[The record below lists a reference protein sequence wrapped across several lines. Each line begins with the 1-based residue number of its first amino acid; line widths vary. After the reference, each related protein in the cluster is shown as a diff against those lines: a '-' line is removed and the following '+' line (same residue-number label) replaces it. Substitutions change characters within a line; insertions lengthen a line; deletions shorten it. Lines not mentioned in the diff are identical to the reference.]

1 MPLRKNELDFGVLKT
16 SFARLDIVCSEL
28 ENAVKQKDYPKLQY
42 QNTLANLRDELD
54 LITSQTTADK
64 MIPITRELGITP
76 HELGILLFSY
86 SDELFKRAFKNDIRA
101 IIDLISHVKV
111 SLALWRTRI
120 IAKYESQDTTI
131 TTSTKRPSANAGGNI
146 AAEQNKAPIFGRN
159 IAFPQMLPVEIE
171 LKFISLNDLINIQDF
186 LKEQDTR
193 HFVALVIEN
202 QLLRPKLSLTEIE
215 SWPDN
220 ILEEVCSKLLSNE
233 AELAKHFKR
242 NTSHSFFKD
251 FRQAFDGF
259 FDLQQKQMA
268 ALGRQIQTNFEGLA
282 EQLAGIAN
290 IPALKIAREA
300 LSKYNFTHI
309 AKIMQAT
316 QGMER
321 FIGQSQIPLAYEQL
335 LANAPII
342 NIGSIRDIGVST
354 LEETTITRL
363 LDSIDPELERKRRG
377 AWQTFNSDS
386 EDRCSQAIHSMRE
399 VFRQLLDKL
408 APEEDVANA
417 EWYRKPR
424 DAPYVTRKMRIR
436 YSIGGPVDRELS
448 ESTLKLI
455 ESLWHS
461 ADTMYEKL
469 SKEAHKTNTTP
480 TTEAEAYLKACES
493 IILLILSSR
502 IT

>member
-1 MPLRKNELDFGVLKT
+1 MPLRKNEIDFGVLRT

-42 QNTLANLRDELD
+42 QNALANLRDELD

-64 MIPITRELGITP
+64 MIPILREFGITP

-86 SDELFKRAFKNDIRA
+86 SAELFKRAFKNDIRA
-101 IIDLISHVKV
+101 VIDLISHVKV

-131 TTSTKRPSANAGGNI
+131 TTSTKRPPANARG
-146 AAEQNKAPIFGRN
+146 N

-171 LKFISLNDLINIQDF
+171 LKFISLNDLMSIQDF

-202 QLLRPKLSLTEIE
+202 QLLHPKLSLTEIE

-300 LSKYNFTHI
+300 LSKYDFTHI

-321 FIGQSQIPLAYEQL
+321 FIGQSQIPLAYEL
-335 LANAPII
+335 FLANAPIMS
-342 NIGSIRDIGVST
+342 IGSIRDIGVST

-377 AWQTFNSDS
+377 AWQTFNSYS

-424 DAPYVTRKMRIR
+424 DAPYITRKMRIR

-461 ADTMYEKL
+461 ADTMYDKL
-469 SKEAHKTNTTP
+469 SKEAHETNTTP